1 MKSHTWAS
9 WGRWR
14 AFVLACAWLVAAC
27 QTKYEGA
34 SVRRSDNY
42 ASGPYSYSIF
52 VKLDFYGQD
61 PRDKAET
68 IMHEACPLD
77 SPVLID
83 AQTTRISGTSSSKT
97 FLIAYFTCKQLIP
110 GAE

>member
-1 MKSHTWAS
+1 MKSHSWVS

-14 AFVLACAWLVAAC
+14 VFVLACACFVAAC

-34 SVRRSDNY
+34 SVSRFDNY

-52 VKLDFYGQD
+52 GKLDFYGQD
-61 PRDKAET
+61 PRAKAEK
-68 IMHEACPLD
+68 IMHAACPQD

-83 AQTTRISGTSSSKT
+83 AQTTQISGVSSGKT
-97 FLIAYFTCKQLIP
+97 YLIAYFTCKQLIP

>member
-1 MKSHTWAS
+1 MRSLSKPWET

-14 AFVLACAWLVAAC
+14 ICILASVCLIAAC

-34 SVRRSDNY
+34 SVSRFDKY

-52 VKLDFYGQD
+52 AKLDFYGQN
-61 PRDKAET
+61 PRAKAEK
-68 IMHEACPLD
+68 IMHAACPQG
-77 SPVLID
+77 SPILLD
-83 AQTTRISGTSSSKT
+83 AQENRISSSKT
-97 FLIAYFTCKQLIP
+97 FVIAFFTCKQLIP

>member
-1 MKSHTWAS
+1 MKSHTGET

-14 AFVLACAWLVAAC
+14 VFVLACACLVAAC

-34 SVRRSDNY
+34 SVRRFDNY
-42 ASGPYSYSIF
+42 DSGPYSYSIF
-52 VKLDFYGQD
+52 AKLDFYGQD
-61 PRDKAET
+61 PRAKAET
-68 IMHEACPLD
+68 IMHTACPQD
-77 SPVLID
+77 SPVLLD